1 MKRLLLVDG
10 HNLLFQ
16 SFYGMP
22 RKIVN
27 KFGNNVEAVVCFV
40 GIIKKSIEI
49 LNSDYVCVVFD
60 GENELARKD
69 LLEAYKSNRRDFT
82 DVEEAD
88 NPFSQLEYI
97 KNCLDFFEIANLETV
112 DCEADDFIAGVVKKY
127 KSKFH
132 IDIFSQDKDFYQL
145 ICDNVDVF
153 HYRGKVSQIFDNTS
167 FYDKFGFDAQYFDS
181 YLSLLGDKS
190 DNIDGI
196 KGIGRKTATNLISKF
211 GDIKELLKNIEKIEN
226 PRLKKSIEE
235 NKEKIVRNFKLCSLK
250 NVEKRK
256 ISLHSFNK
264 VRLGMKTMEVLKTL
278 DIL

>member
-40 GIIKKSIEI
+40 GILKKSIAI
-49 LNSDYVCVVFD
+49 LNPDYVCVVFD

-97 KNCLDFFEIANLETV
+97 KNCLNFFEIDNLETV

-167 FYDKFGFDAQYFDS
+167 FYDKFEFDAQYFDS

-196 KGIGRKTATNLISKF
+196 KGIGKITATNLISKF
-211 GDIKELLKNIEKIEN
+211 GDVKKLLKNIEKIEN
-226 PRLKKSIEE
+226 QRLKKSIKE

-264 VRLGMKTMEVLKTL
+264 IRLGIKTMEVLKTL